1 MKIIFDVK
9 DEPKEHQNMFRML
22 QMIEI
27 LQAGNYEAYMQ
38 TSIGPIVTNASIKV
52 IKRLQKFYPFIF
64 NIKETKDEV
73 NKTPD

>member
-27 LQAGNYEAYMQ
+27 LQAGHYKAYMQ
-38 TSIGPIVTNASIKV
+38 TPIGPIVTNASMKV
-52 IKRLQKFYPFIF
+52 IKRLQKFYPFIC
-64 NIKETKDEV
+64 NIKKAKNEI
-73 NKTPD
+73 NKAAD